1 MAMVGEMEGVLRV
14 GGCIVWKQKL
24 TVFLQEYVV
33 QSKSLQG
40 QERMDLPQKPL
51 RLESCVILPTW
62 RGRVVVVA
70 GGWNQ
75 VACFVN

>member
-1 MAMVGEMEGVLRV
+1 MYSMETKVDS
-14 GGCIVWKQKL
+14 
-24 TVFLQEYVV
+24 VFTEYVV